1 MSHREDL
8 LEGALRAL
16 LEKGYARTTARD
28 IVFLSGTNL
37 GSAGLSIEFGQTGA
51 VFPSSQSRQLSVLG
65 DGRRVTSNA
74 ILSGTARLF
83 DRRAG
88 VGNNPLLE
96 GIGTPWVDVGM
107 RGMNGIELATA
118 LRQQHPAIRVLMLSM
133 YDNREYVLSA
143 IRAGARGYVLKE
155 SPTEEIIAAIGVVC
169 AGGNYFSAQVSSLV
183 LQSGTAPPQL
193 TAREHE
199 VLLLLA
205 HGRSNKL
212 VARQLDISVRTV
224 ETHRLSLRRKLGVDS
239 ASELLKIAVT
249 NGWTTL

>member
-1 MSHREDL
+1 MTSDVQNPAIRLVIVDDHSLVRD
-8 LEGALRAL
+8 GLRARMSVVSGL
-16 LEKGYARTTARD
+16 QVIGEAASGAQALELAA
-28 IVFLSGTNL
+28 
-37 GSAGLSIEFGQTGA
+37 
-51 VFPSSQSRQLSVLG
+51 QLAPDLM
-65 DGRRVTSNA
+65 
-74 ILSGTARLF
+74 L
-83 DRRAG
+83 
-88 VGNNPLLE
+88 
-96 GIGTPWVDVGM
+96 VDVGM
-107 RGMNGIELATA
+107 RGMNGIELATV
-118 LRQQHPAIRVLMLSM
+118 LRERHPDIRVLMLSM

-155 SPTEEIIAAIGVVC
+155 SPTEDIMAAIGVVC
-169 AGGNYFSAQVSSLV
+169 AGGTYFSAHVADL
-183 LQSGTAPPQL
+183 ARKRAAAAPQL

-224 ETHRLSLRRKLGVDS
+224 EAHRFSLRRKLGVDS

>member
-1 MSHREDL
+1 MTAPTNGMT
-8 LEGALRAL
+8 GAPGMVRLVIVDDHSLVRDGLRA
-16 LEKGYARTTARD
+16 R
-28 IVFLSGTNL
+28 LSVV
-37 GSAGLSIEFGQTGA
+37 AGLQVIGEAASGA
-51 VFPSSQSRQLSVLG
+51 EALALASALAPDLML
-65 DGRRVTSNA
+65 
-74 ILSGTARLF
+74 
-83 DRRAG
+83 
-88 VGNNPLLE
+88 
-96 GIGTPWVDVGM
+96 VDVGM

-169 AGGNYFSAQVSSLV
+169 AGGNYFSEQVSSLV